1 LAVLSWRQDDPART
15 DGGALTTVLTA
26 ARRGSDVVVV
36 DLPRQ
41 LDDASAAVVLA
52 VDTVVLL
59 ATPDVGSTA
68 AGRRLLQSLTPL
80 CADVRL
86 VVRAVRGAAIV
97 PELVATS
104 LGIPLIATV
113 PTRRGISR
121 SIEDGLGPLCRGRL
135 APICSRLLDDLGV
148 HRRRAA

>member
-1 LAVLSWRQDDPART
+1 
-15 DGGALTTVLTA
+15 
-26 ARRGSDVVVV
+26 
-36 DLPRQ
+36 
-41 LDDASAAVVLA
+41 
-52 VDTVVLL
+52 VDTVVLV

-68 AGRRLLQSLTPL
+68 AGGRLLRSLDTL

-121 SIEDGLGPLCRGRL
+121 SIEDGLGPLCAGRL

-148 HRRRAA
+148 HRKRVA